1 MMERTGSATASR
13 VRRLPPWR
21 RLSWR
26 LVAAFVAVT
35 AVAILVGGGLQYRAQ
50 AAGIRDSL
58 GALLLNI
65 ARTGALLVDPA
76 LHLEVQLT
84 RTADSDAYGHLRR
97 VLAAIQDANQVE
109 TPIYTLSDYEP
120 PARRARFV
128 VTSRGP
134 GVPGEPYS
142 LVPELIPAFERAFG
156 QGVPATTPI
165 YRNHS
170 GTWLTAF
177 APIKGTDGQ
186 TLAVL
191 EVDYKVDVYL
201 AQLAA
206 ARRRLLW
213 HLLAG
218 GVLAAVAG
226 VLVAG
231 RITGPVTELAAVARS
246 VVEGDLTARAKVR
259 ARDEVGMLGNV
270 FHLMVERLA
279 VSNRSMVDVLV
290 RALDARAAD
299 AGALR
304 RAAEAAQE
312 LAAPLGLSP
321 AQHEALELGA
331 LLHDIGEIRTPEAI
345 LRKPGPL
352 DPDERRVVEQHPEA
366 GVELLEAVP
375 LLTPALDVVGAHHER
390 WDGSG
395 YPRGLRDEAIPLTAR
410 IFAVIDALDAMTHD
424 RPHCEARSMEKAL
437 TVVREEAGKQFDP
450 RIVELALAIPAARW
464 ATLLGATEAPES
476 RGPNGVSK

>member
-1 MMERTGSATASR
+1 MMERTRPTASSR
-13 VRRLPPWR
+13 ARRLPRWR
-21 RLSWR
+21 RLTWR
-26 LVAAFVAVT
+26 LGAAFVAVT

-84 RTADSDAYGHLRR
+84 RTVDSEAYRYLRKT
-97 VLAAIQDANQVE
+97 LAAIQDANQVE

-120 PARRARFV
+120 PAHRARFV

-134 GVPGEPYS
+134 GLPGEPYP
-142 LVPELIPAFERAFG
+142 LVPELIPALEQAFG
-156 QGVPATTPI
+156 RGAPTTTPI
-165 YRNHS
+165 YRNQS

-186 TLAVL
+186 TIAVL

-201 AQLAA
+201 TQLAA

-218 GVLAAVAG
+218 GALAAIAG
-226 VLVAG
+226 ALVAR
-231 RITGPVTELAAVARS
+231 RITGPVGQLAALARS
-246 VVEGDLTARAKVR
+246 VVEGDLTARARVR

-290 RALDARAAD
+290 RALDARTGEPGGLRRV
-299 AGALR
+299 AGA
-304 RAAEAAQE
+304 AME
-312 LAAPLGLSP
+312 LAGPLGLSH
-321 AQHEALELGA
+321 AQFEALELGA
-331 LLHDIGEIRTPEAI
+331 LLHDIGEVRTPEAI
-345 LRKPGPL
+345 LRKPGSL
-352 DPDERRVVEQHPEA
+352 DPDERRLVEQHPGA
-366 GVELLEAVP
+366 GVEILEAVP

-395 YPRGLRDEAIPLTAR
+395 YPRGLRDEAIPLMAR
-410 IFAVIDALDAMTHD
+410 IFAVVDSLDAMTHD
-424 RPHCEARSMEKAL
+424 RPHRKARSVEEAL
-437 TVVREEAGKQFDP
+437 TVVRDEAGKQFDP
-450 RIVELALAIPAARW
+450 RIVEAALAIPAARW
-464 ATLLGATEAPES
+464 AALLDTV
-476 RGPNGVSK
+476 R

>member
-1 MMERTGSATASR
+1 MRKRVAEMIERARATAPSGA
-13 VRRLPPWR
+13 RRLPPWR

-26 LVAAFVAVT
+26 LGAAFVAVT
-35 AVAILVGGGLQYRAQ
+35 AMAILVGGGLQYRAQ

-84 RTADSDAYGHLRR
+84 RTADSDAYRYLRR
-97 VLAAIQDANQVE
+97 TLATIQDANQVE

-120 PARRARFV
+120 PAHRARFV

-134 GVPGEPYS
+134 GLPGEPYS
-142 LVPELIPAFERAFG
+142 LVPELIPALERAFG
-156 QGVPATTPI
+156 QGVATTTPI
-165 YRNHS
+165 YRNQS

-177 APIKGTDGQ
+177 APIKGADGQ

-191 EVDYKVDVYL
+191 EVDYKADVYL
-201 AQLAA
+201 TQLAA

-218 GVLAAVAG
+218 GALAAVAG
-226 VLVAG
+226 VLVA
-231 RITGPVTELAAVARS
+231 RHITGPVAQLAEVARS
-246 VVEGDLTARAKVR
+246 VVEGDLTARAAVR

-279 VSNRSMVDVLV
+279 VSNRSMIDVLV
-290 RALDARAAD
+290 RSLDARAGEP
-299 AGALR
+299 GALR
-304 RAAEAAQE
+304 RVAGAAVA
-312 LAAPLGLSP
+312 LAEPFGLSA

-331 LLHDIGEIRTPEAI
+331 LLHDIGEVRVPEAI
-345 LRKPGPL
+345 LRKPGGL
-352 DPDERRVVEQHPEA
+352 DPDERRVIEQHPGA
-366 GVELLEAVP
+366 GVEILEAVP

-395 YPRGLRDEAIPLTAR
+395 YPSGLRDEAIPLTAR
-410 IFAVIDALDAMTHD
+410 IFAVVDALDAMTHH
-424 RPHCEARSMEKAL
+424 RPHRTARSVEDAF

-450 RIVELALAIPAARW
+450 RIVEAALAMPPARW
-464 ATLLGATEAPES
+464 AALLGTT
-476 RGPNGVSK
+476 R

>member
-1 MMERTGSATASR
+1 MMERTRATAPSR
-13 VRRLPPWR
+13 VRRLPLWR

-26 LVAAFVAVT
+26 LGAACVAVT

-50 AAGIRDSL
+50 AAGIRESL

-65 ARTGALLVDPA
+65 ARTGALLIDPA

-84 RTADSDAYGHLRR
+84 RTADSEAYRYLRKM
-97 VLAAIQDANQVE
+97 LAAIQDANQVE

-120 PARRARFV
+120 PAHRARFV

-134 GVPGEPYS
+134 GLPGEPYS
-142 LVPELIPAFERAFG
+142 LVPELIPALEQAFG
-156 QGVPATTPI
+156 QGVPTTTPI
-165 YRNHS
+165 YRNQS

-177 APIKGTDGQ
+177 APIKGADGQ

-201 AQLAA
+201 TQLAA

-226 VLVAG
+226 VLVAQ
-231 RITGPVTELAAVARS
+231 RITGPVAQLAAVARR
-246 VVEGDLTARAKVR
+246 VVEGDLTARAQVR

-290 RALDARAAD
+290 RALDARAAE

-304 RAAEAAQE
+304 RVAGAALE
-312 LAAPLGLSP
+312 LAGPLGLSP

-352 DPDERRVVEQHPEA
+352 DPDERRLVEQHPAA
-366 GVELLEAVP
+366 GVEILESVP

-395 YPRGLRDEAIPLTAR
+395 YPRGLREDAIPLAAR
-410 IFAVIDALDAMTHD
+410 VFAVVDALDAMSHV
-424 RPHCEARSMEKAL
+424 RPHRDARTVEEAL
-437 TVVREEAGKQFDP
+437 VVVREEAGKQFDP
-450 RIVELALAIPAARW
+450 RIADLALAIPATRW
-464 ATLLGATEAPES
+464 VELLSAG
-476 RGPNGVSK
+476 R

>member
-1 MMERTGSATASR
+1 MMERVGATAPPR
-13 VRRLPPWR
+13 ARRLPLWR
-21 RLSWR
+21 RLAWR
-26 LVAAFVAVT
+26 LGAAFLAVT

-84 RTADSDAYGHLRR
+84 RTTDSEAYRYLRR
-97 VLAAIQDANQVE
+97 MLAAIQDANQVE

-120 PARRARFV
+120 LARRARFV

-134 GVPGEPYS
+134 GLPGEPYP
-142 LVPELIPAFERAFG
+142 LVPELIPALERTFG
-156 QGVPATTPI
+156 EGVPSTTPI
-165 YRNHS
+165 YHNQS

-177 APIKGTDGQ
+177 APVKGVDGR
-186 TLAVL
+186 TIAVL

-201 AQLAA
+201 TQLAA

-218 GVLAAVAG
+218 GGLAAVAG
-226 VLVAG
+226 VLVAR
-231 RITGPVTELAAVARS
+231 RITGPVGQLSALARS
-246 VVEGDLTARAKVR
+246 VVEGDLTARAHVR
-259 ARDEVGMLGNV
+259 SRDEVGMLGNV

-290 RALDARAAD
+290 RALDARGGEP
-299 AGALR
+299 GALGR
-304 RAAEAAQE
+304 VSAAALE
-312 LAAPLGLSP
+312 LAAPLGLS
-321 AQHEALELGA
+321 ATQREALELGA
-331 LLHDIGEIRTPEAI
+331 LLHDIGEIRTPEAV

-352 DPDERRVVEQHPEA
+352 DPDERRVVEQHPAA
-366 GVELLEAVP
+366 GVEILESVP

-395 YPRGLRDEAIPLTAR
+395 YPRGLREDAIPLAAR
-410 IFAVIDALDAMTHD
+410 IFAVVDALDAMTHV
-424 RPHCEARSMEKAL
+424 RPHRDARTVEEALM
-437 TVVREEAGKQFDP
+437 VVREEAGKQFDP
-450 RIVELALAIPAARW
+450 RIAELALAIPATRW
-464 ATLLGATEAPES
+464 AELLGAA
-476 RGPNGVSK
+476 R

>member
-1 MMERTGSATASR
+1 MMEQARATVPSR
-13 VRRLPPWR
+13 VRHLPVWR

-26 LVAAFVAVT
+26 LGSAFVAV
-35 AVAILVGGGLQYRAQ
+35 AAMAILVGGGLQYRAQ
-50 AAGIRDSL
+50 AAGIRESL

-84 RTADSDAYGHLRR
+84 RTADSDAYRYLRKT
-97 VLAAIQDANQVE
+97 LAAIQDANQVE
-109 TPIYTLSDYEP
+109 TPIYTLSDYAP
-120 PARRARFV
+120 PAHRARFV

-134 GVPGEPYS
+134 GLPGEPYS
-142 LVPELIPAFERAFG
+142 LVPELTPALERAFG
-156 QGVPATTPI
+156 QGVATTTPI
-165 YRNHS
+165 YRNQS

-177 APIKGTDGQ
+177 APIKGSDGQ

-201 AQLAA
+201 SQLAA

-218 GVLAAVAG
+218 GALAAVAG
-226 VLVAG
+226 VLVAR
-231 RITGPVTELAAVARS
+231 RITGPVGQLGALARS
-246 VVEGDLTARAKVR
+246 VVEGDLTARAQVR
-259 ARDEVGMLGNV
+259 TRDEVGMLGNV

-279 VSNRSMVDVLV
+279 VSNRSMIDVLV
-290 RALDARAAD
+290 RALDARAGEP
-299 AGALR
+299 GALR
-304 RAAEAAQE
+304 RLAGAAAE
-312 LAAPLGLSP
+312 LAEPLGLSAP
-321 AQHEALELGA
+321 QREALELGA

-352 DPDERRVVEQHPEA
+352 DPDERRVLEQHPAA
-366 GVELLEAVP
+366 GVEILESVP

-395 YPRGLRDEAIPLTAR
+395 YPQGLRDEAIPLAAR
-410 IFAVIDALDAMTHD
+410 VFAVVDALEAMTHD
-424 RPHCEARSMEKAL
+424 RPHRKARSVEEAL
-437 TVVREEAGKQFDP
+437 TAVREEAGKQFDP
-450 RIVELALAIPAARW
+450 RIAEAALAIAPDRW
-464 ATLLGATEAPES
+464 AALLGLP
-476 RGPNGVSK
+476 R

>member
-1 MMERTGSATASR
+1 M
-13 VRRLPPWR
+13 
-21 RLSWR
+21 
-26 LVAAFVAVT
+26 
-35 AVAILVGGGLQYRAQ
+35 AILVGGGLQYRAQ
-50 AAGIRDSL
+50 ATGIRDSL

-84 RTADSDAYGHLRR
+84 RTSDSDAYRYLRKM
-97 VLAAIQDANQVE
+97 LAAIQDANRVE

-120 PARRARFV
+120 SAHRARFV

-134 GVPGEPYS
+134 GLPGEPYP
-142 LVPELIPAFERAFG
+142 LVPELIPALEQAFG
-156 QGVPATTPI
+156 QGAPTTTPI
-165 YRNHS
+165 YRNQS

-177 APIKGTDGQ
+177 APIKGADGQ

-191 EVDYKVDVYL
+191 EVDYKADVYL
-201 AQLAA
+201 SQLAA

-218 GVLAAVAG
+218 GALAAVAG
-226 VLVAG
+226 VLVAR
-231 RITGPVTELAAVARS
+231 RITEPVGQLAALARS
-246 VVEGDLTARAKVR
+246 VVEGDLTARAQVH

-279 VSNRSMVDVLV
+279 VSNRSMIDVLV
-290 RALDARAAD
+290 RALDARAGEP
-299 AGALR
+299 GAVR
-304 RAAEAAQE
+304 RVARASME

-321 AQHEALELGA
+321 AQLETLELGA
-331 LLHDIGEIRTPEAI
+331 LLHDIGEVRTPESI

-352 DPDERRVVEQHPEA
+352 DPDERRVIEQHPRA
-366 GVELLEAVP
+366 GVEILEAVP

-395 YPRGLRDEAIPLTAR
+395 YPQGLRDEAIPLTAR
-410 IFAVIDALDAMTHD
+410 IFAVVDALDAMTHD
-424 RPHCEARSMEKAL
+424 RPHRKGRSVNEAL
-437 TVVREEAGKQFDP
+437 TVVRDEAGKQFDP
-450 RIVELALAIPAARW
+450 RIVEAALAIPADRW
-464 ATLLGATEAPES
+464 TSLLGPA
-476 RGPNGVSK
+476 R

>member
-1 MMERTGSATASR
+1 MMERTRAAAILARPAPAPVATAQLAAWGR
-13 VRRLPPWR
+13 LRCRDRGGDPRRR
-21 RLSWR
+21 RRFSIGPR
-26 LVAAFVAVT
+26 
-35 AVAILVGGGLQYRAQ
+35 RP
-50 AAGIRDSL
+50 GIRESL

-84 RTADSDAYGHLRR
+84 RTADSEAYRYLRQM
-97 VLAAIQDANQVE
+97 LAAIQDANQVE

-120 PARRARFV
+120 PAQRARFV

-134 GVPGEPYS
+134 GLPGEPYS
-142 LVPELIPAFERAFG
+142 LVPALIPAFEQAFG
-156 QGVPATTPI
+156 QGVPTTTPI
-165 YRNHS
+165 YRNQS

-177 APIKGTDGQ
+177 APIKGADGQ

-191 EVDYKVDVYL
+191 EVDYKADVYV

-218 GVLAAVAG
+218 GLLAAVAG
-226 VLVAG
+226 VLVAR
-231 RITGPVTELAAVARS
+231 RITGPVTQLAAVARS
-246 VVEGDLTARAKVR
+246 VVEGDLTVRAGVR

-279 VSNRSMVDVLV
+279 ASNRSMVDVLV
-290 RALDARAAD
+290 RALDARAAE

-304 RAAEAAQE
+304 RVAAAALE
-312 LAAPLGLSP
+312 LAEPLGLSP

-331 LLHDIGEIRTPEAI
+331 LLHDIGEVRTPEAI
-345 LRKPGPL
+345 LRKPGSL
-352 DPDERRVVEQHPEA
+352 DPDERRVIEQHPGA
-366 GVELLEAVP
+366 GVEILEAVP
-375 LLTPALDVVGAHHER
+375 LLSPALDVVGAHHER

-395 YPRGLRDEAIPLTAR
+395 YPQGLRDEAIPLTAR
-410 IFAVIDALDAMTHD
+410 IFAVVDALDAMTHA
-424 RPHCEARSMEKAL
+424 RPHREARSMEQAL
-437 TVVREEAGKQFDP
+437 MVVRDEAGKQFDP
-450 RIVELALAIPAARW
+450 RIVERALAVPAARW
-464 ATLLGATEAPES
+464 AALLGTAAKPGETD
-476 RGPNGVSK
+476 R